1 MLNNSTEN
9 LFGGINKIIAE
20 KYAKMHI
27 KESDSVSDLDQTPK
41 EGETQLDETGCADKK
56 IEEARQPFDVGFKRT
71 HLPSGRIYYGQFNR
85 THHDVFERPL
95 SYPEKTLDNV
105 TKNAIHQWNGNQPTT
120 WKYELQPEISKHLH
134 LNEEF
139 DSQLENIVE
148 SAVIQESQDY
158 NTFLKREDFESKLNE
173 LGLKAE
179 HNGKDHDEVK
189 DNSGDLKGW
198 WNGHTGVGYLRKD
211 CCKPVTESID
221 QQQEPTTHT
230 ESGDLTSDESLK
242 IAIQTAANRA
252 KESGTHYHDEII
264 KELGSLGMDPMRHST
279 HAKLDNA
286 VSSMTNGKYTCHS
299 DFGNDHVAGQLKE
312 DVTLE
317 TPVVESVL
325 IPTDKLEEAHL
336 TPELTDKIEEYV
348 NKLNPK
354 MSEFQ
359 DKYGDSAESVMYGT
373 ATKLAKNDLGIK
385 D

>member
-56 IEEARQPFDVGFKRT
+56 IEEST
-71 HLPSGRIYYGQFNR
+71 
-85 THHDVFERPL
+85 
-95 SYPEKTLDNV
+95 
-105 TKNAIHQWNGNQPTT
+105 
-120 WKYELQPEISKHLH
+120 EI
-134 LNEEF
+134 
-139 DSQLENIVE
+139 V
-148 SAVIQESQDY
+148 QESQDY

-221 QQQEPTTHT
+221 GQQEQATHT

-264 KELGSLGMDPMRHST
+264 RELGSLGMDPIRHAT

-325 IPTDKLEEAHL
+325 IPTDKLEESREKGFQFFDKDIAVLHAFHRGESAKSENIKTDGKTLDGNWPSGKSIATRSENGDVTFKRPTCNSDEDCKRVYHSTIKKLEESHL
-336 TPELTDKIEEYV
+336 TPELTDKIGEYV

>member
-56 IEEARQPFDVGFKRT
+56 IEEAT
-71 HLPSGRIYYGQFNR
+71 
-85 THHDVFERPL
+85 
-95 SYPEKTLDNV
+95 
-105 TKNAIHQWNGNQPTT
+105 
-120 WKYELQPEISKHLH
+120 EI
-134 LNEEF
+134 
-139 DSQLENIVE
+139 V
-148 SAVIQESQDY
+148 QESQDY

-312 DVTLE
+312 ENLE
-317 TPVVESVL
+317 ENYREAGKNGFYITSPSLPLKVDLNNE
-325 IPTDKLEEAHL
+325 TDWYEPGTGNKFQGHIEAISGNTVKIRNKATSELHTFKKASQDDYKSSLQEAHL
-336 TPELTDKIEEYV
+336 TPELTDKIGEYV